1 MNDVRFHVKG
11 VILDLDGTIV
21 DSKEAYS
28 DAAAKAFSAFGQTLV
43 NDKTAFEIP
52 KRFELGLSL
61 DDLTQGIAVR
71 SFCEVYLKAY
81 YAATAVKS
89 KPFPHVAEA
98 LERLSKKAKLAL
110 TTRRYVPKDEVA
122 KQLSEIGLSK
132 YLDVI
137 VTGVDTLNPK
147 PSPEPLLKCASEMDV
162 RISDCIVVGDSVT
175 DIKAGKNAGT
185 KTVGVLSGIFSL
197 DELRSANP
205 DLILENI
212 TKLPLYIE

>member
-1 MNDVRFHVKG
+1 MNDVRFQIKG

-21 DSKEAYS
+21 DSKEAYL
-28 DAAAKAFSAFGQTLV
+28 DAAAKTFSAFGQKPV

-61 DDLTQGIAVR
+61 DDLTKGIAVG
-71 SFCEVYLKAY
+71 SFCEAYLKAY
-81 YAATAVKS
+81 YAATAVRS

-98 LERLSKKAKLAL
+98 LERLSKKAKLSL
-110 TTRRYVPKDEVA
+110 TTRRYMPKDEVV
-122 KQLSEIGLSK
+122 KQLSRFGLSK
-132 YLDVI
+132 HLEII
-137 VTGVDTLNPK
+137 VTGLDTLNPK
-147 PSPEPLLKCASEMDV
+147 PSPEPLLKCASQMGV

-175 DIKAGKNAGT
+175 DINAGKNAGT

-205 DLILENI
+205 DLILENV
-212 TKLPLYIE
+212 TKLPLYLK

>member
-1 MNDVRFHVKG
+1 MNDVRFHIKG

-21 DSKEAYS
+21 DSKEAYL
-28 DAAAKAFSAFGQTLV
+28 DAATKAFSAFGQKLV

-71 SFCEVYLKAY
+71 SFCEAYLKAY
-81 YAATAVKS
+81 YAATAVRS

-110 TTRRYVPKDEVA
+110 TTRRYVPKDEVV
-122 KQLSEIGLSK
+122 KQLSRFGLSK
-132 YLDVI
+132 HLDVI

-147 PSPEPLLKCASEMDV
+147 PSPEPLLKCAS
-162 RISDCIVVGDSVT
+162 
-175 DIKAGKNAGT
+175 
-185 KTVGVLSGIFSL
+185 
-197 DELRSANP
+197 ANGC
-205 DLILENI
+205 ENI
-212 TKLPLYIE
+212 RLYCGWRFCHRHKCWKECRHEDGGGSVWNFLFGRTSERKS